1 MTTPDGDERHSRRL
15 GTDESAV
22 RRRSGGGAA
31 GQHTV
36 RRHNLALVLSE
47 VAGPQPLS
55 RAGVAARTG
64 LTRGTV
70 SSLVEELIGAGLVSE
85 LAATRGGPGRPASP
99 LQLDPRGPAGLGLE
113 VGVDAVGAC
122 VIDLTGAVRAQR
134 TAPSD
139 HREDAPDAGLL
150 RVAALAREVV
160 AEAGLPVAAAT
171 VALPGV
177 VSADGVLERAPNLP
191 RWVDVAV
198 GEALRARLGGLPV
211 RPGNEADLAALAE
224 RWAGG
229 PPDVVVV
236 SGGIGVGAG
245 VLLDG
250 RLFAGAGG
258 RAGEIGH
265 VVVEPDGR
273 ACHCGGRGCLETVA
287 GLEALL
293 RRAGAP
299 DLDALAATH
308 PDAVRAAG
316 RALGIALAGAVHL
329 LDVPAVVL
337 GGAYPRC
344 GPLLLDAVRAELDAR
359 VFSRSRVDVRFSTL
373 GPDAALRGAAT
384 TVVQEVLADPGA
396 LIAGNGAGATELSS

>member
-1 MTTPDGDERHSRRL
+1 V
-15 GTDESAV
+15 SAP
-22 RRRSGGGAA
+22 A

-36 RRHNLALVLSE
+36 RRHNLALVLKE
-47 VAGPQPLS
+47 VAGAEPLS

-70 SSLVEELIGAGLVSE
+70 SSLVEELIAAGLVTE
-85 LAATRGGPGRPASP
+85 LAAARGGTGRPASP
-99 LQLDPRGPAGLGLE
+99 LRLDPRGPAGLGLE

-122 VIDLTGAVRAQR
+122 VVDLTGAVRVQR
-134 TAPSD
+134 TVASD
-139 HREDAPDAGLL
+139 HRDDVPDAGLTRL
-150 RVAALAREVV
+150 AALAADVV
-160 AEAGLPVAAAT
+160 AEAGLPIAGAT

-177 VSADGVLERAPNLP
+177 VGPDGVLERAPNLP

-198 GEALRARLGGLPV
+198 GAALGTRLHGLPV
-211 RPGNEADLAALAE
+211 RAGNEADLAALAE

-229 PPDVVVV
+229 PTDAVVV

-245 VLLDG
+245 ILLDG
-250 RLFAGAGG
+250 ALFSGASG

-265 VVVEPDGR
+265 VVVEPDGQ

-287 GLEALL
+287 GLEALT
-293 RRAGAP
+293 
-299 DLDALAATH
+299 AAR

-316 RALGIALAGAVHL
+316 RALGIALTGAVHL

-337 GGAYPRC
+337 GGSYPRC
-344 GPLLLDAVRAELDAR
+344 GPPLLDAVRAELAAR
-359 VFSRSRVDVRFSTL
+359 VFSRSGVDVQFSTL

-384 TVVQEVLADPGA
+384 SVVQAVLADPGG
-396 LIAGNGAGATELSS
+396 LIAANGARATDLSS

>member
-1 MTTPDGDERHSRRL
+1 MPTGV
-15 GTDESAV
+15 SAP
-22 RRRSGGGAA
+22 A

-36 RRHNLALVLSE
+36 RRHNLALVLGE
-47 VAGPQPLS
+47 VAGPEPLS

-70 SSLVEELIGAGLVSE
+70 SSLVEELIAAGLVTE
-85 LAATRGGPGRPASP
+85 LAAARGGPGRPASP
-99 LQLDPRGPAGLGLE
+99 LRLDPRGPAGLGLE

-122 VIDLTGAVRAQR
+122 VVDLTGDVRAQR
-134 TAPSD
+134 SVASD
-139 HREDAPDAGLL
+139 HRDDVPDAGLAT
-150 RVAALAREVV
+150 VATLAADVV
-160 AEAGLPVAAAT
+160 AEAGLPIAGAT

-177 VSADGVLERAPNLP
+177 VGPDGMLERAPNLP

-198 GEALRARLGGLPV
+198 GHALSTRLRGLPV
-211 RPGNEADLAALAE
+211 RAGNEADLAALAE

-229 PPDVVVV
+229 PTDAIVV

-245 VLLDG
+245 ILLG
-250 RLFAGAGG
+250 GTLFPGAGG

-265 VVVEPDGR
+265 VVVEPDGQ

-287 GLEALL
+287 GLEAMLHA
-293 RRAGAP
+293 AGAD
-299 DLDALAATH
+299 DLDVLVTEH
-308 PDAVRAAG
+308 PDVLRAAG

-337 GGAYPRC
+337 GGSYPRC
-344 GPLLLDAVRAELDAR
+344 GPLLLDAARAELAAR
-359 VFSRSRVDVRFSTL
+359 VFSLAGVDLRFSAL

-384 TVVQEVLADPGA
+384 AVVQAVLADPGA
-396 LIAGNGAGATELSS
+396 VIAGFGVRATDLSP